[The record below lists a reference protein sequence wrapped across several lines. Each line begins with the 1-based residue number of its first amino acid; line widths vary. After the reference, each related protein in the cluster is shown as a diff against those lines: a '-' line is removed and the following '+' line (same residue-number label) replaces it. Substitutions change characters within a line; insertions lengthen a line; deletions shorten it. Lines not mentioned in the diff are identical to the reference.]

1 MLRRNKTLT
10 SGTCP
15 AKRKV
20 ALPAAAFG
28 RAAVRLTQVNALQ
41 CHDNYDFRQFLQ
53 PSRAATGFQPHRPGY
68 RCDA

>member
-10 SGTCP
+10 SGACP

-20 ALPAAAFG
+20 APAGVASG
-28 RAAVRLTQVNALQ
+28 RAEARLTQVNALQ
-41 CHDNYDFRQFLQ
+41 CHDNYHFRQFLQ
-53 PSRAATGFQPHRPGY
+53 PFRAATGFHTHRPGY